1 MGQHRKK
8 YRPARHTRWLFYRNG
23 KLQMNKEESQKRR
36 LFKQNARKVLKHHYF
51 MLMMLCLV
59 AIYFGAE
66 FRYVTSQ
73 TNDTYN
79 ILTGRV
85 IEDTEFALRI
95 NDNTILEKALDKIGI
110 DTTAMKESR
119 LAEEREEIR
128 KSGSQ
133 DLRRIKGG
141 SRGFLSRVVKYYAS
155 GDIIDTLID
164 AGVSVFHS
172 ETIAMAILII
182 AGLLV
187 TLFIWAFLK
196 NVYIAILRRMFLEAR
211 AYRTVPFS
219 HVLFFRAVDKWKKAS
234 LSMVRLSVYKLLW
247 WITVIGGVIKHYS
260 YMLVPYI
267 IAENPDIDGKEAI
280 RLSQRMMDGRKMEA
294 FWIDCSFIGWHI
306 LGYLSFGLA
315 EALWV
320 VPYKT
325 AVFAELYADARKE
338 AKACAIEGCEN
349 LNDEYLFTGA
359 SEDMLKN
366 AYADIEEHKRFVE
379 THWIDLAPV
388 NAFFAENFSIW
399 LGSSS
404 EKQRYDEVDSIRK
417 QIEENSKVISGEIYP
432 LRLNPLWKNTSVEV
446 VHSARYLRTY
456 TILSIIM
463 IFFVFS
469 FVGWSWEVCLHLV
482 KDGVFVNRGVMHGPW
497 LPVYGSGVSLI
508 VVLLARWRG
517 TPYKEAFLTLLLCG
531 FLEYMTSY
539 WLEMTKGMRWWDY
552 TGYILNLNGRICAEG
567 LIVFVVG
574 GMAAV
579 YVLVPL
585 IDSALSRVNTKTLS
599 IVCMVLV
606 ISFAADMV
614 YSHYVPNTGEGIT
627 DYEAYKKS
635 SEYYPD
641 ITETELSV
649 FYILS
654 SVYNGNMDSIE

>member
-1 MGQHRKK
+1 
-8 YRPARHTRWLFYRNG
+8 
-23 KLQMNKEESQKRR
+23 MNKERYQKRR
-36 LFKQNARKVLKHHYF
+36 LFKKNAREVVRHHYF
-51 MLMMLCLV
+51 VLVMLCLV

-79 ILTGRV
+79 ILTGRT
-85 IEDTEFALRI
+85 IEDTEFAIKI
-95 NDNTILEKALDKIGI
+95 NENSILETALDRMGI
-110 DTTAMKESR
+110 DTTSMKESR

-141 SRGFLSRVVKYYAS
+141 SRGFLSRVFRYFAS
-155 GDIIDTLID
+155 GEIIDTLID

-172 ETIAMAILII
+172 ETVAMAILII
-182 AGLLV
+182 AGLLL

-211 AYRTVPFS
+211 SYRTVPFS
-219 HVLFFRAVDKWKKAS
+219 HVLFFRAVDRWKKAS
-234 LSMVRLSVYKLLW
+234 LSMVRLSIYKLLW
-247 WITVIGGVIKHYS
+247 WLTVVGGVIKHYS

-267 IAENPDIDGKEAI
+267 IAENPDIDGMEAI

-294 FWIDCSFIGWHI
+294 FLLDCSFIGWHL
-306 LGYLSFGLA
+306 LGYLTFGLA

-320 VPYKT
+320 VPYQT
-325 AVFAELYADARKE
+325 AVFAEFYADARNE
-338 AKACAIEGCEN
+338 AKERAVEGCEY
-349 LNDEYLFTGA
+349 LNDGYLFTVA
-359 SEDMLKN
+359 PENELKN
-366 AYADIEEHKRFVE
+366 AYADIEEQIKFVE
-379 THWIDLAPV
+379 DNSIELAPV
-388 NAFFAENFSIW
+388 NAFFAENFSLW
-399 LGSSS
+399 LGSSA
-404 EKQRYDEVDSIRK
+404 EKQRYDEVDSVRK
-417 QIEENSKVISGEIYP
+417 QIEEDTNVINGEIYP
-432 LRLNPLWKNTSVEV
+432 LRLSPLWKNTSVEV
-446 VHSARYLRTY
+446 VHSVRYLRTY

-463 IFFVFS
+463 IFFAFS
-469 FVGWSWEVCLHLV
+469 FIGWSWEVSLHLV

-517 TPYKEAFLTLLLCG
+517 TPYKEAFYTLLLCG

-539 WLEMTKGMRWWDY
+539 YLEVTKGMRWWDY

-585 IDSALSRVNTKTLS
+585 IDTALSRVNTKTLS
-599 IVCMVLV
+599 IIGMVLV
-606 ISFAADMV
+606 VTFAADMV

-627 DYEAYKKS
+627 DYKAYKES
-635 SEYYPD
+635 NAEVLYEQERQTYQR
-641 ITETELSV
+641 LS
-649 FYILS
+649 
-654 SVYNGNMDSIE
+654 

>member
-1 MGQHRKK
+1 MK
-8 YRPARHTRWLFYRNG
+8 
-23 KLQMNKEESQKRR
+23 KEESQKRR
-36 LFKQNARKVLKHHYF
+36 LFKKNAREVVKHHYF
-51 MLMMLCLV
+51 VLMMLCLV
-59 AIYFGAE
+59 AIYFGSE

-73 TNDTYN
+73 TNDTYSF
-79 ILTGRV
+79 LTGRE
-85 IEDTEFALRI
+85 IEGTDLAFMI
-95 NDNTILEKALDKIGI
+95 DDNSVLETALEKIGV
-110 DTTAMKESR
+110 DTSAMKESR

-133 DLRRIKGG
+133 DLKRIKGG
-141 SRGFLSRVVKYYAS
+141 SRGFLSRVVRYFAS
-155 GDIIDTLID
+155 GELIDTLID
-164 AGVSVFHS
+164 AGVSIFHS

-211 AYRTVPFS
+211 SYRTVPFS
-219 HVLFFRAVDKWKKAS
+219 HVLFFRAVDRWKKAS

-247 WITVIGGVIKHYS
+247 WATIVGGVIKRYS

-294 FWIDCSFIGWHI
+294 FRLDLSFIGWHI
-306 LGYLSFGLA
+306 LGYLTFGLA

-325 AVFAELYADARKE
+325 AAFTEFYADARGE
-338 AKACAIEGCEN
+338 AKERAVEGCEY
-349 LNDEYLFTGA
+349 LIDECLFTDA
-359 SEDMLKN
+359 SENELKN
-366 AYADIEEHKRFVE
+366 AYADIEEHQRFVE
-379 THWIDLAPV
+379 EHEIELAPL
-388 NAFFAENFSIW
+388 NAFFAENFSLW
-399 LGSSS
+399 LGSSA
-404 EKQRYDEVDSIRK
+404 EKQRYDEVDSVRK
-417 QIEENSKVISGEIYP
+417 QIEEDIKVINGEIYP

-446 VHSARYLRTY
+446 VHSVRYLRTY

-463 IFFVFS
+463 IFFAFS

-497 LPVYGSGVSLI
+497 LPVYGSGVSMI

-517 TPYKEAFLTLLLCG
+517 TPYKEAFFTLLLCG

-539 WLEMTKGMRWWDY
+539 YLEVTKGMRWWDY

-585 IDSALSRVNTKTLS
+585 IDTTLSRINTKTLS
-599 IVCMVLV
+599 MICMVLV
-606 ISFAADMV
+606 VSFAADMV

-627 DYEAYKKS
+627 DYEAYKKQGVYLPVQ
-635 SEYYPD
+635 E
-641 ITETELSV
+641 EELYS
-649 FYILS
+649 
-654 SVYNGNMDSIE
+654 

>member
-1 MGQHRKK
+1 
-8 YRPARHTRWLFYRNG
+8 
-23 KLQMNKEESQKRR
+23 MNKEKSQKRR

-51 MLMMLCLV
+51 MLVMLCLV
-59 AIYFGAE
+59 AIYFGTE
-66 FRYVTSQ
+66 YGYVTSQ

-79 ILTGRV
+79 ILTGRDPEGTGFV
-85 IEDTEFALRI
+85 VMID
-95 NDNTILEKALDKIGI
+95 DNSILETVLEKMGI
-110 DTTAMKESR
+110 DTSAVKESR

-133 DLRRIKGG
+133 DLIKIRGG
-141 SRGFLSRVVKYYAS
+141 SRGFLSRVVKYFAS
-155 GDIIDTLID
+155 GVVIDTLIN

-172 ETIAMAILII
+172 KTIAMAFLII
-182 AGLLV
+182 AGMLV

-211 AYRTVPFS
+211 SYKTLPFS
-219 HVLFFRAVDKWKKAS
+219 HVLFFRAVDRWKKAS

-247 WITVIGGVIKHYS
+247 WFTVVGGIIKHYS

-267 IAENPDIDGKEAI
+267 IAENPDIDSKEAI

-294 FWIDCSFIGWHI
+294 FWLECSFIGWHI

-315 EALWV
+315 EGLWV
-320 VPYKT
+320 VPYMT
-325 AVFAELYADARKE
+325 AVFTEFYADAREE
-338 AKACAIEGCEN
+338 AKAKNIEGSEY
-349 LNDEYLFTGA
+349 LNDEHLFTGA
-359 SEDMLKN
+359 SEEKLKN
-366 AYADIEEHKRFVE
+366 VYEDIEEHRRFVE
-379 THWIDLAPV
+379 ENEVELAPV
-388 NAFFAENFSIW
+388 NAFFAENFSLW
-399 LGSSS
+399 LGSSA
-404 EKQRYDEVDSIRK
+404 EKQHYDEVDSVRK
-417 QIEENSKVISGEIYP
+417 QIEEDVNVINGEIYP

-446 VHSARYLRTY
+446 VHSVRYLRTY

-463 IFFVFS
+463 IFFAFS

-539 WLEMTKGMRWWDY
+539 YLEVTKGMRWWDY

-585 IDSALSRVNTKTLS
+585 LDTTLSRINTKTLS
-599 IVCMVLV
+599 VVCVVLV
-606 ISFAADMV
+606 ITFAADMV

-627 DYEAYKKS
+627 DYNAYK
-635 SEYYPD
+635 E
-641 ITETELSV
+641 
-649 FYILS
+649 S
-654 SVYNGNMDSIE
+654 SVYSVADKSLLIQAVRK